1 MVSNFKNFM
10 KRILSMVFAVVLLA
24 ACSNESLMTGNEN
37 TTTTTIINVNYNLC
51 KMTAET
57 EMLRVS
63 QYDDKWNGAEITDH
77 YYWYNP
83 MVEDAPAYI
92 EFKVTKDG
100 KDAGYVM
107 VSTTEQDFEVPEYST
122 EGKTMYE
129 CLQAQSGTQDITAT
143 RFNSFDYM
151 AEVTTGRGESKRVF
165 FGDIAYMNNSE
176 GGRGG
181 SEYDEYIAQYKA
193 FREKIGGIGGSK
205 VELSKHYEMKKEEQ
219 DAISRGDVK
228 PLYSDMHTYV
238 ERQDLL
244 PTYKQFSYK
253 GGASGCGPTAA
264 AILLAYWHRFHGKT
278 NFFYKTPSLTN
289 AGMTDNEKDVIKEI
303 GGSAYMKTSYHD
315 GVGSTDRLN
324 LWSGLYKYIANHGY
338 NHGVFIYYWV
348 DHNSDEASSFYV
360 NTFAEWNIIFKE
372 IQKDKPAIL
381 RYQESSGHYAVIYDV
396 VIERNGT
403 TGFVNDV
410 KCSIITGWG
419 DGTGTIP
426 ARKTINAGSYI
437 FNEVTTCNIW

>member
-1 MVSNFKNFM
+1 MKKNFLGALFLSAIM
-10 KRILSMVFAVVLLA
+10 ILAGCNNSVTTAD
-24 ACSNESLMTGNEN
+24 ETGANVIAK
-37 TTTTTIINVNYNLC
+37 TTTDVNYNLC

-57 EMLRVS
+57 QIMRTA
-63 QYDDKWNGAEITDH
+63 QYDEKWAGAEITDH

-83 MVEDAPAYI
+83 MIEDAPAYI

-100 KDAGYVM
+100 EDAGYVM

-151 AEVTTGRGESKRVF
+151 AEVAAGRGESKRVF

-219 DAISRGDVK
+219 DAIGRGD
-228 PLYSDMHTYV
+228 PITYDDMYTYV
-238 ERQDLL
+238 DRSDWL
-244 PTYKQFSYK
+244 PTYDQFDYK
-253 GGASGCGPTAA
+253 GGKSGCSPTSA
-264 AILLAYWHRFHGKT
+264 AIILAYWHRFHGKT

-303 GGSAYMKTSYHD
+303 GGSAYMKTRYHD
-315 GVGSTDRLN
+315 GTAGTTDRYN
-324 LWSGLYKYIANHGY
+324 RWDGMYRYILDHGY
-338 NHGVFIYYWV
+338 NHWCIRYYWV
-348 DHNSDEASSFYV
+348 DHNSDEVTTGYW
-360 NTFAEWNIIFKE
+360 NTFPDWNTIFTE
-372 IQKDKPAIL
+372 IRENRPAFL
-381 RYQESSGHYAVIYDV
+381 SYDDPSGHSAVIYDV
-396 VIERNGT
+396 LIHRDNIGQL
-403 TGFVNDV
+403 GDV
-410 KCSIITGWG
+410 HVSIVTGWG
-419 DGTGTIP
+419 DGKNGIP
-426 ARKTINAGSYI
+426 ARKTVNAGSYV
-437 FNEVTTCNIW
+437 FYEVLTVKMW